1 MPDRYDVA
9 IVGGGHNGLVAA
21 TYLARAG
28 RRVVVLE
35 SRAVLGGVAA
45 TEEIAPGFR
54 APVAATV
61 CGLLRPEVVRDLN
74 LPGYGYELL
83 PFDPLVTSVG
93 EDGRA
98 LRLWRDP
105 AATKAEI
112 AKFSAAD
119 ADAFGAFSRFLLDI
133 ARVLDPLL
141 VRTPPRIL
149 DMGRGEQLFYLR
161 LAMRMRKLGKAEM
174 AQGIR
179 FPQMSLRAAL
189 GERFESEL
197 LKATLSVD
205 ALLGHWAG
213 PWSPGT
219 AFGLLRGFFPMVHGG
234 SWGFVKGGMASLTDA
249 LVAAAKAAGVALRT
263 DAPVARILIADGRAS
278 GVQLASGEQVPATI
292 VASNA
297 DPKRTFLGLVE
308 PAELDLEFRQRIE
321 HMRMTGG
328 LAKVNLAL
336 RSLPPLRSNGGPA
349 PRIRYGPTLEYLE
362 RAYDD
367 AKYGRASKDPYVDA
381 TVPSLVDPGLAP
393 SGQHVMSV
401 GVQFA
406 PHTLRAGSWDTE
418 REKLGDRVV
427 DILDG
432 LMPGL
437 EKAIVARQ
445 ILTPADLEA
454 KFGLTGGHPYH
465 GEMSL
470 DRQFLLRPVPGWGR
484 YRTPIVGLYL
494 CGSGAHPGGGITGGP
509 GYNAAREILKDLP
522 RLAAA

>member
-1 MPDRYDVA
+1 LPDAYDVA

-21 TYLARAG
+21 AYLARAG
-28 RRVVVLE
+28 RSVVVLE
-35 SRAVLGGVAA
+35 SRPVLGGVAA

-54 APVAATV
+54 APVGASVA
-61 CGLLRPEVVRDLN
+61 GLLRPEVERDLN
-74 LPGYGYELL
+74 LAAHGYALL
-83 PFDPLVTSVG
+83 PFDPVVTAVG

-119 ADAFGAFSRFLLDI
+119 ADAFGRFSAFLLNV

-141 VRTPPRIL
+141 VRTPPRVL
-149 DMGRGEQLFYLR
+149 DMTSGEKLFYAR
-161 LAMRMRKLGKAEM
+161 LALRMRKLGKAEM
-174 AQGIR
+174 AAAVR
-179 FPQMSLRAAL
+179 FPQMPLRAAL
-189 GERFESEL
+189 GEWFETEL

-219 AFGLLRGFFPMVHGG
+219 AFALVRGAFPMVHGG
-234 SWGFVKGGMASLTDA
+234 SWGFVKGGMAGLSDA
-249 LVAAAKAAGVALRT
+249 LAGAARAAGVALRT
-263 DAPVARILIADGRAS
+263 DARVARIRTADGRAT
-278 GVQLASGEQVPATI
+278 GVQLASGEEIAARA

-308 PAELDLEFRQRIE
+308 PAELGVDFRQRIE

-336 RSLPPLRSNGGPA
+336 RSLPPLKANGGPA

-367 AKYGRASKDPYVDA
+367 AKYGRASKEPYVDA
-381 TVPSLVDPGLAP
+381 TVPSLVDPSLAP

-401 GVQFA
+401 SAQFA
-406 PHTLRAGSWDTE
+406 PYKLRSGSWDQE
-418 REKLGDRVV
+418 RDKLGDRVV
-427 DILDG
+427 EILDG

-445 ILTPADLEA
+445 VLTPADLEA

-470 DRQFLLRPVPGWGR
+470 DRQFFLRPIPGWGR
-484 YRTPIVGLYL
+484 YRTPITGLYL
-494 CGSGAHPGGGITGGP
+494 CGSGAHPGGGITGAP

-522 RLAAA
+522 RLAAV